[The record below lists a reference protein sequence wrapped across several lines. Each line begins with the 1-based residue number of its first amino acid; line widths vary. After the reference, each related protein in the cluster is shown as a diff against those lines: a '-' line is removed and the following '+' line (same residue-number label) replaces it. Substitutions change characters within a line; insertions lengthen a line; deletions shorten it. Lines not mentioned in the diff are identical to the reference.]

1 MAVVNL
7 SHPRENTGI
16 YPDVGFFSELL
27 KKVLC
32 FLASVKK
39 TSWDIWFLRFIFY
52 YYFYM
57 LYGHKPGPSSNKG
70 DLDYHILI

>member
-7 SHPRENTGI
+7 SLPRKTLVFTLTLVSSLSYI
-16 YPDVGFFSELL
+16 

-39 TSWDIWFLRFIFY
+39 TSWDI
-52 YYFYM
+52 
-57 LYGHKPGPSSNKG
+57 
-70 DLDYHILI
+70 

>member
-16 YPDVGFFSELL
+16 YPDVGFFSELH

-39 TSWDIWFLRFIFY
+39 TSWDI
-52 YYFYM
+52 
-57 LYGHKPGPSSNKG
+57 
-70 DLDYHILI
+70 